1 MFSPLQKYR
10 SSQVVLRF
18 LIGTCIQMNWYFI
31 LQTKQLHKD
40 GDDFLVEKKTQLD
53 LRRTDM
59 EIMILFL
66 ILMQK
71 TAKRFKASFTDG
83 CELYTSTYF
92 LCSSGLMDF
101 SLVVWITRTKTT
113 D

>member
-1 MFSPLQKYR
+1 
-10 SSQVVLRF
+10 
-18 LIGTCIQMNWYFI
+18 MNWYFI

-40 GDDFLVEKKTQLD
+40 GEDFLVEKKTTRSD
-53 LRRTDM
+53 I

-71 TAKRFKASFTDG
+71 TAKPFKASFTDG